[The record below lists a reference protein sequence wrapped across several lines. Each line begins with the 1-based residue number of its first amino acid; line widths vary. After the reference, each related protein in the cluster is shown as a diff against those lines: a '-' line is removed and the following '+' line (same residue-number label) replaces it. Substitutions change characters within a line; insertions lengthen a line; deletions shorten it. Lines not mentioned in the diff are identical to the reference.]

1 MEYRF
6 FIIVEGSDPKIY
18 KVPRIQTARLIGE
31 YPDQRFQ
38 IYETLQDAKRAV
50 LAIANR
56 APAKAKPKASIK
68 QFPGPSMPETEDSRM
83 TTLRLT
89 EDRVKNF
96 HFWH

>member
-18 KVPRIQTARLIGE
+18 KVPRVKTARLIGE
-31 YPDQRFQ
+31 YPDQKFQ
-38 IYETLQDAKRAV
+38 IYDTLQDAKRAA
-50 LAIANR
+50 LAIVDR
-56 APAKAKPKASIK
+56 APVPAKASIK
-68 QFPGPSMPETEDSRM
+68 RFPGQPTPEMEDLRM

-96 HFWH
+96 HFWA